1 MHPLWRHIPWA
12 VASRRS
18 AVPSARLIEV
28 APDLVGVT
36 DVSEIVG
43 VSRQNMRKLMLA
55 HPGSFPAPV
64 HEGSA
69 SIWHLADVLAW
80 LQAKGNYSLTRDV
93 QEVARVAL
101 QVNVAKEGRRLP
113 SSASKGLEALV
124 G

>member
-1 MHPLWRHIPWA
+1 
-12 VASRRS
+12 
-18 AVPSARLIEV
+18 
-28 APDLVGVT
+28 
-36 DVSEIVG
+36 
-43 VSRQNMRKLMLA
+43 
-55 HPGSFPAPV
+55 
-64 HEGSA
+64 
-69 SIWHLADVLAW
+69 LADVLAW